1 MRNEVLLSIG
11 LPKWPQMRVVGK
23 KIEKEQAFEIIRR
36 TDTFITRGYKYSSN
50 DHRGDLRMANK
61 IGMPLEPKDGGDS
74 KDYMEYFRKL
84 DKWRKDWGAIETE
97 YVHNSWLS
105 SAYIGGPHGWCS
117 PEGYIYYGDHV
128 GKWPDVETILNEW
141 ELLANEFDFL
151 ELDSVLYDG
160 ECGEDTI
167 KPLVRINVNKG
178 VVELLDPNVDGVGMV
193 ETWRTE
199 SDFGKSVLDVIIMPS
214 ALREHHSM
222 AIEMIEYW
230 VSERLLRKYGEK
242 S

>member
-1 MRNEVLLSIG
+1 MVDKNEVLLSIG
-11 LPKWPQMRVVGK
+11 LPKWPQMRVIGK

-36 TDTFITRGYKYSSN
+36 TDTFITGGYKYASN

-61 IGMPLEPKDGGDS
+61 LGMPIETEDGGGG
-74 KDYMEYFRKL
+74 KDYGEYSLKL
-84 DKWRKDWGAIETE
+84 SQWLKEWGAIYTE

-117 PEGYIYYGDHV
+117 PEGYIYYGDNV

-141 ELLANEFDFL
+141 KLLANEFGFF
-151 ELDSVLYDG
+151 ELDAVLYDG
-160 ECGEDTI
+160 ECSEYNTE
-167 KPLVRINVNKG
+167 PLVRINVNKD

-193 ETWRTE
+193 ETWSPK
-199 SDFGKSVLDVIIMPS
+199 SDFNKSILDVVIMSPTQ
-214 ALREHHSM
+214 REHHGM

-230 VSERLLRKYGEK
+230 VGERLLRGG
-242 S
+242 